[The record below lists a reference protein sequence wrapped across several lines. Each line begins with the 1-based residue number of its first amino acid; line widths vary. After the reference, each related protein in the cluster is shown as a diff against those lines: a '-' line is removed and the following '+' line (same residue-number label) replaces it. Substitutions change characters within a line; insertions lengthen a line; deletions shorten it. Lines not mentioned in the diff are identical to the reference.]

1 MKNMA
6 EAAVILHNQIVQA
19 RRDSYCSDGAGG
31 LSAKFNIDE
40 DETDILIEQVG
51 AMSILQTMPLAS
63 EGIKVKGIHRRLVP
77 ALIEHLSSMH
87 GSS

>member
-1 MKNMA
+1 MKNIA
-6 EAAVILHNQIVQA
+6 EAAVILHNQIVEA

-40 DETDILIEQVG
+40 DETDILIERVG
-51 AMSILQTMPLAS
+51 AMSILQTMSLAS
-63 EGIKVKGIHRRLVP
+63 EGIKVKGLHGRLVA
-77 ALIEHLSSMH
+77 ALIEHLWSMY